1 MSETDVDLAL
11 WGKSRGLPSPY
22 PLACHLLDAAA
33 TVEALW
39 DGYLSP
45 GLRTTLAAEL
55 GCSSEQARNLLA
67 YWAALHDVCKCMPC
81 FQDQDKTA
89 CSGLSGYESVSAP
102 YARHDFAAHVWLGR
116 FLLADGYAMVRKN
129 SPAFRVAQLLGGH
142 HGTFA
147 PFNHREFTQPLDAL
161 PALGRGKWEEQ
172 RQALATLMRTLL
184 GGPPPPATVSAAGGA
199 LACAV
204 VILADWLASQDNF
217 LAQRLNAGIPTRG
230 DATALRAHLQQS
242 RTMAPDLL
250 RLAGLGQLAFT
261 AGDFRDDFP
270 FAPNDLQQSVSERLP
285 DLLDTDPGLLLITA
299 PMGEG
304 KTETALHAG
313 RLMGEAAQTP
323 GYFIGLPTMAT
334 SDQMLGRVDDFRR
347 RRVQGADSLT
357 LLHGMAWLNSA
368 YTAEGDE
375 AGVVTGDPMA
385 TPWLRGS
392 KRGLLSNLSVGTID
406 QALMAVLRGRH
417 NVLRML
423 GLASKVLVIDEA
435 HAYDAYMQG
444 LLKVLLEWLGS
455 LKVPVVLLSATLP
468 VATGRRLAEAY
479 LAGAGCATSKVPELT
494 YPGWLYVSPTA
505 ATSMPV
511 RSRERTLHIELH
523 GVPLDGEQRP
533 MRTTALRQALRP
545 LVQQGGCAA
554 VICNT
559 VAEAQRTYL
568 ELKAWLGEQVGAGE
582 VPALRLLHSRFPA
595 YRRAEITEEAV
606 RWFGKDEG
614 ARPNAAILVATQVI
628 EQSLDLDFDLV
639 ISDLAP
645 MAMLLQRAGRCQ
657 RHMQH
662 DKWRPAWA
670 IDEANACAKT
680 QPRPTMRLTVL
691 TPVDESGG
699 LRIPRSWPFVYP
711 AALLRRTWQALK
723 GLPQGRVAIPG
734 DVQQL
739 VDQVYDEAF
748 GDEAS
753 RPTEEDLARLADEQ
767 TKDLYAKMAAI
778 PVPSAV
784 DDLSQLTGDDFV
796 TEYSTRLGA
805 DSGRVVCCTA
815 DSGGQPMLGDQPLPV
830 KPNGKKGDRTW
841 FTKQQVRQVLMHAV
855 PVPGNWLRERSDPDD
870 TPPDWDNSPHLRDLV
885 VVRLAGPQSSGMLG
899 DRELWLSRELG
910 LSEFSGDH
918 REVAAHALSTRDDE
932 P

>member
-22 PLACHLLDAAA
+22 PLACHLLDTAA

-39 DGYLSP
+39 DGYLPP
-45 GLRTTLAAEL
+45 GLRATLAAEL
-55 GCSSEQARNLLA
+55 GCSLEEARSLLA
-67 YWAALHDVCKCMPC
+67 YWAALHDVCKCISC
-81 FQDQDKTA
+81 FQSHNQA
-89 CSGLSGYESVSAP
+89 AFAGLSGYETVSAP

-116 FLLADGYAMVRKN
+116 FLMAGGYAMARKN
-129 SPAFRVAQLLGGH
+129 SPAFRIAQVLGGH

-147 PFNHREFTQPLDAL
+147 PFNHLEFTKPLDAL
-161 PALGRGKWEEQ
+161 PALGSGKWERQ
-172 RQALATLMRTLL
+172 RHTIAALMRTLL
-184 GGPPPPATVSAAGGA
+184 DDPPPPTRVSASGGA
-199 LACAV
+199 LACAL
-204 VILADWLASQDNF
+204 VILADWLASQDDF
-217 LAQRLNAGIPTRG
+217 LLQRLKAGIPTRG
-230 DATALRAHLQQS
+230 DAASLRVHLQQS
-242 RTMAPDLL
+242 RAMAPALL
-250 RLAGLGQLAFT
+250 QQAGLGQMAFA
-261 AGDFRDDFP
+261 AGEFSDDFP
-270 FAPNDLQQSVSERLP
+270 FAPNDLQRSVSERLP
-285 DLLDTDPGLLLITA
+285 ALLSSDPGLLLITA

-313 RLMGEAAQTP
+313 RLMGEAAQMP

-334 SDQMLGRVDDFRR
+334 SDQMLLRVDDFRR

-368 YTAEGDE
+368 YTAEGD
-375 AGVVTGDPMA
+375 AASVVTDDPMA

-392 KRGLLSNLSVGTID
+392 KRGLLAKLSVGTID

-423 GLASKVLVIDEA
+423 GLAGKVLVIDEV

-479 LAGAGCATSKVPELT
+479 LAGAGCADAKVPELT
-494 YPGWLYVSPTA
+494 YPGWLYVSPTTTDA
-505 ATSMPV
+505 VPV
-511 RSRERTLHIELH
+511 KSRERTLHVELH
-523 GVPLDGEQRP
+523 KVPLDARQRP
-533 MRTTALRQALRP
+533 VRTETLRQVLRP

-568 ELKAWLGEQVGAGE
+568 ELKSWLDEQEGA

-606 RWFGKDEG
+606 HWFGKDAQG
-614 ARPNAAILVATQVI
+614 ARPTAAILVATQVI

-657 RHMQH
+657 RHAQY
-662 DKWRPAWA
+662 DKWRPGWA
-670 IDEANACAKT
+670 VERTEADGEMRRR
-680 QPRPTMRLTVL
+680 PRMTLAVL
-691 TPVDESGG
+691 TPVDGSDE
-699 LRIPRSWPFVYP
+699 LQIPRSWPFVYP
-711 AALLRRTWQALK
+711 AALLRRTWHTLTAL
-723 GLPQGRVAIPG
+723 PTSQVAIPG
-734 DVQQL
+734 DVQGL
-739 VDQVYDEAF
+739 VDQVYDESF
-748 GDEAS
+748 GDETS
-753 RPTEEDLARLADEQ
+753 PPSEEDLARLADEQ

-805 DSGRVVCCTA
+805 DSGRVVCCTVGS
-815 DSGGQPMLGDQPLPV
+815 DGQFMLGDRPLPV
-830 KPNGKKGDRTW
+830 KPNGRKGDRTW
-841 FTKQQVRQVLMHAV
+841 FTKEQVRQVLLHAI
-855 PVPGNWLRERSDPDD
+855 PVPGNWLRGHADAEA
-870 TPPDWDNSPHLRDLV
+870 TPEAWADSPHLRDLV
-885 VVRLAGPQSSGMLG
+885 VVLLADSQSSGTLG
-899 DRELWLSRELG
+899 DREVWLSLDLG
-910 LSEFSGDH
+910 LSEFSSHGGSSAKA
-918 REVAAHALSTRDDE
+918 EA